1 MAQLLLVDDNTQ
13 LLDLYKAILEQA
25 GHRVSVADNARDAI
39 SLLHETS
46 PEIVVMDLRMP
57 EMEDGLALIRNVVS
71 YTPPART
78 TPAKIVVISGWAEDL
93 LEAPEKVHVARVLS
107 KPARMEV
114 LLRSISELMLIP
126 LLCLASVRSLTPEH
140 PAQWSFGNTPATL
153 ACRCAPVGPQS

>member
-25 GHRVSVADNARDAI
+25 GHRVSIADNCHDAI
-39 SLLHETS
+39 GLLHETS

-78 TPAKIVVISGWAEDL
+78 APAKVVVISGWAEDL
-93 LEAPEKVHVARVLS
+93 LETPEKDLVARVLS
-107 KPARMEV
+107 KPARMDV

-126 LLCLASVRSLTPEH
+126 LLCLASVRPITPGNH
-140 PAQWSFGNTPATL
+140 MGPGFGYAPAPV
-153 ACRCAPVGPQS
+153 ACRCTPIGPQS